1 MSEGGNL
8 SNHHAE
14 AGGVMARGKK
24 SAAFTLDA
32 EGADYLAQIVTFIR
46 GARSSTRPDVASSTS
61 LSRTLAT
68 KFIDMACEMNLIQSG
83 ELGQSTGGR
92 APRLLNFN
100 ESAGSILV
108 AELGATGFQ
117 VAASDLSGNLTG
129 ISYVD
134 ADVSNGPEY
143 VLALVEKSFDSL
155 AIKYKLNNLWGIGI
169 GVPGP
174 VEFANG
180 IPVSPP
186 IMPGWDRYPIRNRFA
201 NKYKVPVWID
211 NDVNLMAL
219 GEHALRKDKITNELI
234 FVKVGS
240 GIGAGI
246 LTHGQLHRGAQG
258 CAGDIGHIA
267 LAATDVACRCG
278 NLGCLEAV
286 AGGLAIIRDAESA
299 STTGESNYLAKLRKN
314 KSKLLIQDVITGS
327 LNGDRWCVE
336 RIIKAGND
344 IGTVL
349 ATLVNFHNPSLIVIG
364 GSVSAAGDKLL
375 ASIRESV
382 LNRSLPLATRDLQI
396 RISEYPNE
404 AGLTGAVEMVMN
416 ELFSAEILRKW
427 VAEGH
432 PGPHTVHS

>member
-1 MSEGGNL
+1 
-8 SNHHAE
+8 
-14 AGGVMARGKK
+14 MATNKK
-24 SAAFTLDA
+24 TTTFSLDA
-32 EGADYLAQIVTFIR
+32 DGADYLAQIISHVR
-46 GARSSTRPDVASSTS
+46 SARSTTRPEIALSTS

-68 KFIDMACEMNLIQSG
+68 KFIDIACELNLIRNG
-83 ELGQSTGGR
+83 ELAQSTGGR
-92 APRLLNFN
+92 AARLLNFN

-117 VAASDLSGNLTG
+117 VAASDLSGNLIG
-129 ISYVD
+129 SSYIE
-134 ADVSNGPEY
+134 ADVSKGPEF
-143 VLALVEKSFDSL
+143 VLSLVEKSFDSII
-155 AIKYKLNNLWGIGI
+155 AKYNIKNLWGIGI

-186 IMPGWDRYPIRNRFA
+186 IMPGWDKHPIRNRLS
-201 NKYKVPVWID
+201 NHYKVPVWVD

-219 GEHALRKDKITNELI
+219 GEHALRKNSITNELI
-234 FVKVGS
+234 FVKIGS

-267 LAATDVACRCG
+267 LAGNNVTCRCG
-278 NLGCLEAV
+278 NLGCIEAV
-286 AGGLAIIRDAESA
+286 AGGLAIVRDAELAIS
-299 STTGESNYLAKLRKN
+299 SGESTYLAKIKKGKN
-314 KSKLLIQDVITGS
+314 KLLIQDVIEGS
-327 LNGDRWCVE
+327 LSGDRWCVE

-344 IGTVL
+344 IVTVL

-396 RISEYPNE
+396 RISEFPE
-404 AGLTGAVEMVMN
+404 ESGLVGAVEMVMN
-416 ELFSAEILRKW
+416 ELFSAQILRKW
-427 VAEGH
+427 VAVGH
-432 PGPHTVHS
+432 PKSLSTLS

>member
-1 MSEGGNL
+1 L
-8 SNHHAE
+8 
-14 AGGVMARGKK
+14 
-24 SAAFTLDA
+24 
-32 EGADYLAQIVTFIR
+32 
-46 GARSSTRPDVASSTS
+46 
-61 LSRTLAT
+61 
-68 KFIDMACEMNLIQSG
+68 NLIRNG
-83 ELGQSTGGR
+83 ELAQSTGGR
-92 APRLLNFN
+92 AARLLNFN
-100 ESAGSILV
+100 ESAGAILV

-117 VAASDLSGNLTG
+117 VAASDLSGNLVGT
-129 ISYVD
+129 SYIE
-134 ADVSNGPEY
+134 ADVSKGPEF
-143 VLALVEKSFDSL
+143 VLSLVEKSFDSL
-155 AIKYKLNNLWGIGI
+155 ILEFKIKNIWGIGI

-186 IMPGWDRYPIRNRFA
+186 IMPGWDKYPIRIRFS

-219 GEHALRKDKITNELI
+219 GEHALRKNAITNELI

-267 LAATDVACRCG
+267 LAANDVACRCG
-278 NLGCLEAV
+278 NLGCIEAV
-286 AGGLAIIRDAESA
+286 AGGLAIVRDAELAIA
-299 STTGESNYLAKLRKN
+299 SGESKYLSKLKKSKN
-314 KSKLLIQDVITGS
+314 KLVIQDVIEGS
-327 LNGDRWCVE
+327 RNGDRWCVE

-344 IGTVL
+344 IGAVL

-396 RISEYPNE
+396 RISEFSEE

-416 ELFSAEILRKW
+416 ELFSPQILRKW

-432 PGPHTVHS
+432 PGSVSALA

>member
-1 MSEGGNL
+1 
-8 SNHHAE
+8 
-14 AGGVMARGKK
+14 MATNKK
-24 SAAFTLDA
+24 TTTFSLDA
-32 EGADYLAQIVTFIR
+32 DGADYLAQIISHVR
-46 GARSSTRPDVASSTS
+46 SARSTTRPEIALSTS

-68 KFIDMACEMNLIQSG
+68 KFIDIAFELNLIRNG
-83 ELGQSTGGR
+83 ELAQSTGGR
-92 APRLLNFN
+92 AARLLNFN

-117 VAASDLSGNLTG
+117 VAASDLSGNLIG
-129 ISYVD
+129 SSYIE
-134 ADVSNGPEY
+134 ADVSKGPEF
-143 VLALVEKSFDSL
+143 VLSLVEKSFDSII
-155 AIKYKLNNLWGIGI
+155 AKYNIKNLWGIGI

-186 IMPGWDRYPIRNRFA
+186 IMPGWDKYPIRNRLS
-201 NKYKVPVWID
+201 NQYKVPVWVD

-219 GEHALRKDKITNELI
+219 GEHALRKNSITNELI
-234 FVKVGS
+234 FVKIGS

-267 LAATDVACRCG
+267 LAGNNVTCRCG
-278 NLGCLEAV
+278 NLGCIEAV
-286 AGGLAIIRDAESA
+286 AGGLAIVRDAELAIS
-299 STTGESNYLAKLRKN
+299 SGESTYLAKIKKGKN
-314 KSKLLIQDVITGS
+314 KLLIQDVIEGS
-327 LNGDRWCVE
+327 LSGDRWCVE

-396 RISEYPNE
+396 RISEFPE
-404 AGLTGAVEMVMN
+404 ESGLVGAVEMVMN
-416 ELFSAEILRKW
+416 ELFSAQILRKW
-427 VAEGH
+427 VAVGH
-432 PGPHTVHS
+432 PKSLSTLS